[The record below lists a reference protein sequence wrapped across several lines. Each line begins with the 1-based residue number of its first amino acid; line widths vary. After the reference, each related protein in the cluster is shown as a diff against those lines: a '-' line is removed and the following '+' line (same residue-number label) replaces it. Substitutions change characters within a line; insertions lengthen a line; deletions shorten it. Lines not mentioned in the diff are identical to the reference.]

1 MNYNSVYI
9 RTLLEKIG
17 FKKIYVIEERA
28 KCILFLALYNDVQ
41 YLIAVINGDYSIYSK
56 VVPADLLIETYWN
69 CNYVL
74 YTPQG
79 LYVFAKNVEEL
90 VNKIITIVMKYDKTY
105 YYNTSSTFLPSKQ
118 TD

>member
-9 RTLLEKIG
+9 RTLLEKS
-17 FKKIYVIEERA
+17 FKKVYVIEEGAR
-28 KCILFLALYNDVQ
+28 CILFLALHNNAQ
-41 YLIAVINGDYSIYSK
+41 YLITVINGDYSIYSK

-79 LYVFAKNVEEL
+79 LYAFAKNVEEL
-90 VNKIITIVMKYDKTY
+90 INKIIAIVMKYDKAY
-105 YYNTSSTFLPSKQ
+105 HHSTSLHSEQ
-118 TD
+118 TG